1 MSAPH
6 GDVGAPLAG
15 RLEQREGE
23 EVGRRRHERS
33 HRVRLAADL
42 LVVLD
47 SPVRRRILHQR
58 TDHAGPE
65 LETRG
70 VRDDRLDAARL
81 GPRAHHGDGLRV
93 TPLGDHE
100 QGGRARRG
108 PRHRLGEVHG
118 FGGGGGFIEQ
128 GRVRDREGG
137 EIGDHRLEVEQRLEP
152 PLRDLR
158 LVRRVGGVPARV
170 LHDVALDDL
179 RRERVVI
186 AHPDVRPIQL
196 VLGGEAAERLEHLAL
211 GPPRRQ
217 RQRAP
222 QADVLRHDGVDE
234 RVERLVPQRGEHA
247 PRLVG
252 PRSDVAGHEAVGG
265 GERSA
270 DGRHERDGL
279 VELLPDLLLIRLT
292 VQ

>member
-1 MSAPH
+1 MC
-6 GDVGAPLAG
+6 APLPG
-15 RLEQREGE
+15 RREQGEGE
-23 EVGRRRHERS
+23 EVRRDGHERP
-33 HRVRLAADL
+33 RGVRLVAERA
-42 LVVLD
+42 VVLD
-47 SPVRRRILHQR
+47 LPVRRGILQQR
-58 TDHAGPE
+58 TDHAGAE
-65 LETRG
+65 LEARG
-70 VRDDRLDAARL
+70 VRDDGLHAARFRP
-81 GPRAHHGDGLRV
+81 GAHDRDRLRV
-93 TPLGDHE
+93 ASLGDHE
-100 QGGRARRG
+100 HRRRAGGYSRDRFG
-108 PRHRLGEVHG
+108 QVHR
-118 FGGGGGFIEQ
+118 FGGGGGFIE
-128 GRVRDREGG
+128 EGG
-137 EIGDHRLEVEQRLEP
+137 VGDRQGGEVGDERLEVEQRLEP
-152 PLRDLR
+152 SLRDLR